1 MFYRNKRQ
9 TMDGN
14 CSMCYKYPPHV
25 GILALELVVPS
36 RCVYQDDL
44 ELYDGVSRG
53 KYTIGLGQET
63 MSFCTDREDVVSLCL
78 TAVSN
83 LMNRT
88 KTSMKMVAMFVLLH
102 KSSSWTLRCSLTIVV
117 ICF

>member
-1 MFYRNKRQ
+1 MMDDHRNECNKWP
-9 TMDGN
+9 
-14 CSMCYKYPPHV
+14 SHV
-25 GILALELVVPS
+25 GILALELVLPS
-36 RCVYQDDL
+36 RCVCQDEL

-53 KYTIGLGQET
+53 KYTIGLGQKM

-88 KTSMKMVAMFVLLH
+88 KTSMK
-102 KSSSWTLRCSLTIVV
+102 I
-117 ICF
+117 